1 MATLTSSDY
10 QYIKKRI
17 RSNPAARAEFK
28 SWSLD
33 KATWYA
39 LFQTIEDWNVD
50 GFTTRPA
57 ESEKEAMEAVVGPL
71 TNQRAIAVWTVW
83 VGWKLSNL
91 T

>member
-17 RSNPAARAEFK
+17 GSNPATKAEFK

-39 LFQTIEDWNVD
+39 LFQAIEDWNVD
-50 GFTTRPA
+50 GFTTMPTN
-57 ESEKEAMEAVVGPL
+57 SEKAAMEAVIGPI
-71 TNQRAIAVWTVW
+71 TNQQAIAVWAVW